1 MQRILVLLGATATGK
16 SAAALEIAATIPA
29 EIVNADALQVY
40 RGLDIGTGKPTARE
54 RAQVRHH
61 LLDILDPRER
71 FSAGEFARRARTAV
85 AEIASR
91 GALPIVVGGSG
102 LYLRALLEGLSP
114 LPAGSVELRQELSDR
129 GDRDGLMALYEE
141 LGRLDPP
148 TAARLPAAD
157 RQRILRALEVTLATG
172 RPFSDWLR
180 AKPSDPMLSALRV
193 GLTLPRPILYDRIGG
208 RVRSMVEAGWVDEVA
223 RLLREGVPPQCPAF
237 QAIGYR
243 EMTKCALGSCG
254 LEQAIAE
261 TTAATR
267 RFAKRQETWF
277 RKERD
282 VVWLAAEDP
291 ASVAAELRRLMSEAG
306 LGRANDDNEAQHQYS
321 GRVSVPEPQGRPGG
335 GR

>member
-1 MQRILVLLGATATGK
+1 MKRILVLLGATATGK
-16 SAAALEIAATIPA
+16 TAAALAIAAAVPA

-40 RGLDIGTGKPTARE
+40 RGLDIGTGKPTAGE
-54 RAQVRHH
+54 RAEVRHH

-71 FSAGEFARRARTAV
+71 FSAGEFARRARAAV
-85 AEIASR
+85 AEIEGR

-114 LPAGSVELRQELSDR
+114 LPAGSVALRQELRDR
-129 GDRDGLMALYEE
+129 CDRDGLVALHEE

-148 TAARLPAAD
+148 TAARLPPAD
-157 RQRILRALEVTLATG
+157 RQRILRALEVTVATG
-172 RPFSDWLR
+172 RPFSAWLQL
-180 AKPSDPMLSALRV
+180 KPADPVLSALRV

-208 RVRSMVEAGWVDEVA
+208 RVRSMVESGWLDEVA
-223 RLLREGVPPQCPAF
+223 RLLREGVPPQSPAF

-243 EMTKCALGSCG
+243 EMTKCALGQCD

-277 RKERD
+277 RKDRD
-282 VVWLAAEDP
+282 VVWVAADDP
-291 ASVAAELRRLMSEAG
+291 AGAAADIRRLMSEAG
-306 LGRANDDNEAQHQYS
+306 LGGTNDDNEAQHQYS
-321 GRVSVPEPQGRPGG
+321 GRIPVPEPQGGPGG